1 MPASAPPASAAAA
14 TKPTLGKCL
23 RSHAFLESSIASS
36 PAESLWPIDDF
47 TPHPIDHT
55 RGAPSPLNPTP
66 IPRAG
71 RFPYN
76 RRRNFAGL
84 MRGDRK
90 SVVEGRRVSVRVEF
104 GGRRSLK
111 KKKIIKDNTIRMQQ

>member
-84 MRGDRK
+84 MRG
-90 SVVEGRRVSVRVEF
+90 
-104 GGRRSLK
+104 RSEEHTSELQSLMRISYAVFCLK
-111 KKKIIKDNTIRMQQ
+111 KKINTKKVKMQIH

>member
-71 RFPYN
+71 RFPY
-76 RRRNFAGL
+76 RSEEHTSELQSL
-84 MRGDRK
+84 MRI
-90 SVVEGRRVSVRVEF
+90 SYAVF
-104 GGRRSLK
+104 CLK
-111 KKKIIKDNTIRMQQ
+111 KKIYIIHIHPSLPSPIN

>member
-84 MRGDRK
+84 MRGCTLRSEEHTSEHQSLMRTSY
-90 SVVEGRRVSVRVEF
+90 SVLF
-104 GGRRSLK
+104 LTK
-111 KKKIIKDNTIRMQQ
+111 